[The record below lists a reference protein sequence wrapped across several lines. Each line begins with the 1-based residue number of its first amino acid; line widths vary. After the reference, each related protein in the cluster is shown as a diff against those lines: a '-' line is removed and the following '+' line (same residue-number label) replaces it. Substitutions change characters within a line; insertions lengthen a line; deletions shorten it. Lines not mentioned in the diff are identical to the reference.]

1 MFEVFRASI
10 YIIAFLA
17 FTGANLYGA
26 VLTGERTLFGAY
38 YFAIILGFL
47 VYFLMTRKTRKRM
60 KGILK
65 NAKSELRG
73 ENNVK

>member
-1 MFEVFRASI
+1 MFKVFRASI

-47 VYFLMTRKTRKRM
+47 VYFLMTRKRM

-65 NAKSELRG
+65 NTKSELRG

>member
-1 MFEVFRASI
+1 MFEVFRAFI

-26 VLTGERTLFGAY
+26 VITGDRILFGAH
-38 YFAIILGFL
+38 YFVIISGFL
-47 VYFLMTRKTRKRM
+47 GYFLITRKTRKRM
-60 KGILK
+60 KELLK

-73 ENNVK
+73 ENNVE